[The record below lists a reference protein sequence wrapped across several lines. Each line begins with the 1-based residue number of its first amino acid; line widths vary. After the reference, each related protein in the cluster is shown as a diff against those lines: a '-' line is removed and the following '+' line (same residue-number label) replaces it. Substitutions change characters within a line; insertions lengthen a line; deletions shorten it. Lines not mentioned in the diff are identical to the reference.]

1 MYIYFINLHSM
12 YILHCNTAT
21 WHEIWMQYLYT
32 PTLHI
37 MNIFLSTSSIVFEI
51 QTFFFFWGAPQTHY
65 AHTAC
70 CGWISWCWLWN
81 SNLFCFF
88 WSEPLTLRYI
98 HIHVKLYNL
107 RDVTSSST
115 LQLLNCTL
123 WMGLPVDYY
132 QLWKGKLFGLKVKYW
147 TWDDI
152 DRAINWKAQDAV
164 SCSTTPTDPQ

>member
-1 MYIYFINLHSM
+1 MYIYFICTACTFYFATLQHGMKYECSI
-12 YILHCNTAT
+12 YTHPHC
-21 WHEIWMQYLYT
+21 
-32 PTLHI
+32 TLW
-37 MNIFLSTSSIVFEI
+37 IFFCLLLSLKFI
-51 QTFFFFWGAPQTHY
+51 FFFFWGAPQTNY